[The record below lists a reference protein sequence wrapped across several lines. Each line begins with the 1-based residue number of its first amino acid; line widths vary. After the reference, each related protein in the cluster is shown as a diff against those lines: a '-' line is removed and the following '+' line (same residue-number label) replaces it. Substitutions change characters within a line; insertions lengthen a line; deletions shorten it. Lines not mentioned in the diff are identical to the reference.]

1 MDKECPVHTDERV
14 DEFAGLKV
22 IQKIDGPHFSLDG
35 ILLARFA
42 TVKKGDVV
50 VDLGAGGGIVSLIL
64 AATTEAE
71 RIVGIEIQ
79 NELADIARRNAAL
92 NHLEGKIHILEEDLR
107 LAIKTHPAGQFD
119 LLVSN
124 PPYRRIGSGRLNPNP
139 LKAIAR
145 HEIKC
150 ALGDVL
156 QASFHL
162 LKDLGRAAFVYR
174 PDRVVDLIA
183 GCRQHRLE
191 PKRMQFVHPD
201 TDREANLVLLEA
213 VKNSQ
218 QELNVLKPLIVS
230 GNQIPDNIHFEQEKT
245 GSTTPREQNLQRR
258 I

>member
-1 MDKECPVHTDERV
+1 MDNAHPIYPDERV
-14 DEFAGLKV
+14 DDFAGLKV
-22 IQKIDGPHFSLDG
+22 IQKTDGPHFSLDA
-35 ILLARFA
+35 ILLAQFA

-71 RIVGIEIQ
+71 RIVGVEIQ
-79 NELADIARRNAAL
+79 NELADIARRNVAL
-92 NHLEGKIHILEEDLR
+92 NHLESKIDILEEDLR
-107 LAIKTHPAGQFD
+107 LVTKTHPAEQFD

-124 PPYRRIGSGRLNPNP
+124 PPYRRIGDGRINPNS

-150 ALGDVL
+150 TLGNIL

-162 LKDLGRAAFVYR
+162 LKDRGRAAFVYR
-174 PDRVVDLIA
+174 PDRIVDLIA

-201 TDREANLVLLEA
+201 PDREANLVLLEA
-213 VKNSQ
+213 VKNGQ
-218 QELNVLKPLIVS
+218 QDLKVLNPLIVS
-230 GNQIPDNIHFEQEKT
+230 GHHIPE
-245 GSTTPREQNLQRR
+245 LRR
-258 I
+258 KS